1 MPVLFNN
8 TPPPK
13 DDVICGKKIGRRG
26 RETEMRK
33 RIEISMEPRKC
44 RIEVKGVK
52 SLVMKVPIVK
62 KIPIGR

>member
-1 MPVLFNN
+1 VPVLFNN

-33 RIEISMEPRKC
+33 RIEIWNLESVE
-44 RIEVKGVK
+44 
-52 SLVMKVPIVK
+52 
-62 KIPIGR
+62 